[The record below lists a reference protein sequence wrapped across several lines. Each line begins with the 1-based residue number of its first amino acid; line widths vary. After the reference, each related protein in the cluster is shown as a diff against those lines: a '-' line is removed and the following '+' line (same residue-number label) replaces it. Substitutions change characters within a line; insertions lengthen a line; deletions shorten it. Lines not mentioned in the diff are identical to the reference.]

1 MTGFTP
7 FPPGPPITQPV
18 NSASAGYALQ
28 NAAPVTIQAYNV
40 PNDGLVHTVNV
51 STNMNVASL
60 ETGGQIQVLFTTP
73 DGTAQ
78 TFQQH
83 AAGLAAG
90 LARTNSACLCKPGTT
105 VTLQQSSALTAGA
118 AVLWASMWSA

>member
-1 MTGFTP
+1 MSFTP
-7 FPPGPPITQPV
+7 FPPGPPVAQPV
-18 NSASAGYALQ
+18 TSATAGYTLI
-28 NAAPVTIQAYNV
+28 NGTGNILVYNV

-51 STNMNVASL
+51 ATNMNVASL

-105 VTLQQSSALTAGA
+105 VTLQQSTALTAGA
-118 AVLWASMWSA
+118 AVLWGSMWSA

>member
-1 MTGFTP
+1 MSFTP
-7 FPPGPPITQPV
+7 FPPGPPVAQPIT
-18 NSASAGYALQ
+18 SAVAGYTLI
-28 NAAPVTIQAYNV
+28 NGTGNILVYNV

-51 STNMNVASL
+51 ATNMNVASL

-105 VTLQQSSALTAGA
+105 VTLQQSTALTAGA
-118 AVLWASMWSA
+118 ATLWGSMWSA

>member
-1 MTGFTP
+1 MSFTP
-7 FPPGPPITQPV
+7 FPPGPPVAQPIT
-18 NSASAGYALQ
+18 SAVAGYTLI
-28 NAAPVTIQAYNV
+28 NGTGNILTYNV

-51 STNMNVASL
+51 ATNMNVASL

-105 VTLQQSSALTAGA
+105 VTLQQSTALTAGA
-118 AVLWASMWSA
+118 AVLWGSMWSA

>member
-1 MTGFTP
+1 MSFTP
-7 FPPGPPITQPV
+7 FPPGPPVAQPV
-18 NSASAGYALQ
+18 TSAVAGYTLI
-28 NAAPVTIQAYNV
+28 NGTGNILTYNV

-51 STNMNVASL
+51 ATNMNVASL

-105 VTLQQSSALTAGA
+105 VTLQQSTALTAGA
-118 AVLWASMWSA
+118 AVLWGSMWSA

>member
-1 MTGFTP
+1 MSFTP
-7 FPPGPPITQPV
+7 FPPGPPVAQPV
-18 NSASAGYALQ
+18 TSAVAGYTLV
-28 NAAPVTIQAYNV
+28 NGTGTILSYNV

-51 STNMNVASL
+51 ATNMNVASL
-60 ETGGQIQVLFTTP
+60 ETGGQIQVTFTTP

-105 VTLQQSSALTAGA
+105 VTLQQSSALTGGA
-118 AVLWASMWSA
+118 ATLWGSMWSA

>member
-1 MTGFTP
+1 MSFTP
-7 FPPGPPITQPV
+7 FPPGPPVAQAV
-18 NSASAGYALQ
+18 SSAVAGYVLI
-28 NAAPVTIQAYNV
+28 NGTGNILVYNV

-51 STNMNVASL
+51 ATNMNVASL

-90 LARTNSACLCKPGTT
+90 LARVNTACLCKPGTT
-105 VTLQQSSALTAGA
+105 VTLQQSTALTAGA
-118 AVLWASMWSA
+118 ATLWGSMWSA